1 MRESFR
7 IIAIRTPK
15 LPDSLIKEEKD
26 IALRMMKKIGEDSR
40 WLYFYDNYVDI
51 DIDNDFAEK
60 RIKLEHR
67 YTQKSRIFDLDNIH
81 IDVCAIVGPNGT
93 GKSSIVDLLIRTIN
107 NIAAALV
114 GELYVHDAAEHL
126 HYIENVYSDLCFE
139 LDNKFYII
147 EMRGR
152 NVIMHTYCNRNNDKY
167 YVKGDDDI
175 YILDSRTDSLSY
187 IEEYRGLKNYVFDHF
202 FYTLICNYSMYGFN
216 YRDYL
221 YEQTPIERLKKIY
234 GELTK
239 EEREARKVHE
249 PPYPEDTVWLKG
261 LFYKNDGYQTPL
273 VIHPMRL
280 EGVINV
286 NRENR
291 LAKERLLK
299 TFFYKNNKGEYPL
312 RTINRNLHAKS
323 IKLTLSDIDYGDKF
337 YVAYKLSVKES
348 QNIIVNYDVVG
359 QYILKFWIEKYK
371 MRRKYDALPNDIR
384 KAISDYIVYKT
395 VKIARTYSQYKKL
408 YMLLRASSP
417 NEVDIREALWMVY
430 EDRTHR
436 TRKLMRAINFVTEG
450 IYTGKNG
457 EYSIK
462 TLSDKIEKTIEK
474 RKSENDG
481 SDFTN
486 LPYVG
491 QVDTFLPPA
500 IFDCDFVMSKGRCKT
515 IEFAHLSSGE
525 KQIAYTISSFLYHV
539 SNIDSEWY
547 TKDSSIKYKYV
558 NAVFDEIEQYYHPEL
573 QRCFL
578 SYLLDGLSCMDFKG
592 LRGVNFIIVTHS
604 PFVLSD
610 IPRDNIIVLKNDDD
624 KSVSMPETYCGNI
637 NEMLAMPFFMK
648 YAVGEVARKKMNG
661 LISLHKKVVE
671 QRMLPRDI
679 DEQIKKYEYLV
690 NLVGD
695 KFVKMSLGD
704 MLNDIKDRV
713 KQTVHV

>member
-15 LPDSLIKEEKD
+15 LPDSLTKEEKD
-26 IALRMMKKIGEDSR
+26 IALRMMKKVGENSD
-40 WLYFYDNYVDI
+40 WLYFHNDVFI
-51 DIDNDFAEK
+51 DIDDDFAEK
-60 RIKLEHR
+60 CIKLEHR
-67 YTQKSRIFDLDNIH
+67 FVYQSRIYDLDNIH
-81 IDVCAIVGPNGT
+81 IDVCAIVGSNGT

-107 NIAAALV
+107 NVAAALV

-139 LDNKFYII
+139 LDDKFYII

-152 NVIMHTYCNRNNDKY
+152 KVIMHIYSNQYNGNEYIKEDN
-167 YVKGDDDI
+167 DI
-175 YILDSRTDSLSY
+175 YILDNKTDALSY
-187 IEEYRGLKNYVFDHF
+187 IEEYDGLKNYVFEHF

-221 YEQTPIERLKKIY
+221 YEQTPVERLKKIY
-234 GELTK
+234 GKLSK
-239 EEREARKVHE
+239 DERETRKVNE

-299 TFFYKNNKGEYPL
+299 TFFYKNSKGEYPL

-323 IKLTLSDIDYGDKF
+323 IKLSLSDIDYGDKI
-337 YVAYKLSVKES
+337 YVAHKLSVKET

-359 QYILKFWIEKYK
+359 QYILNFWKERYK
-371 MRRKYDALPNDIR
+371 MKRKFDALPDDIR
-384 KAISDYIVYKT
+384 KAIGDYIVYKT
-395 VKIARTYSQYKKL
+395 VKIARTYAQYKKL
-408 YMLLRASSP
+408 YSYLRASNP
-417 NEVDIREALWMVY
+417 IEADIHDALWKVY
-430 EDRTHR
+430 EDGTHR
-436 TRKLMRAINFVTEG
+436 TRKLMRAIHFVTEG
-450 IYTGKNG
+450 IYIGKKR

-462 TLSDKIEKTIEK
+462 TLSGRIEKAIEK
-474 RKSENDG
+474 RKANDEG
-481 SDFTN
+481 SDFAN

-500 IFDCDFVMSKGRCKT
+500 IFDCDFIMSKGECDT

-547 TKDSSIKYKYV
+547 TKDSSIKYKYI
-558 NAVFDEIEQYYHPEL
+558 NAVFDEVEQYYHPEL
-573 QRCFL
+573 QRRFL
-578 SYLLDGLSCMDFKG
+578 SYLLNGLSCMDFRG
-592 LRGVNFIIVTHS
+592 LKGVNFIIVTHS

-610 IPRDNIIVLKNDDD
+610 IPRDSILVQMNDED
-624 KSVSMPETYCGNI
+624 KQISQTETFCGNI
-637 NEMLAMPFFMK
+637 NEMLAMPFFLP
-648 YAVGEVARKKMNG
+648 YAVGEVAREKMSG
-661 LISLHKKVVE
+661 LISMHRDVVE
-671 QRMLPRDI
+671 QNKMPSDI
-679 DEQIKKYEYLV
+679 EEQIKKYEYLV
-690 NLVGD
+690 NMVGD
-695 KFVKMSLGD
+695 TFIKMALND
-704 MLNDIKDRV
+704 MLDKIKDKV